1 VRGVRLLLSVG
12 VLEYGPVMEIP
23 ELADLIW
30 LFEDEPQGEYED
42 VHWPVGLHS
51 FQLTRGAISVLFS
64 IDPTAGEAYISL
76 YVDGEEITYIN
87 RLRRLG
93 RLSVEG
99 ERSGY
104 EGLKLWFRED
114 CKEPVVLQTKPTIRL
129 SWDVKSL
136 GEW

>member
-1 VRGVRLLLSVG
+1 MRGVRLLLSVG

-23 ELADLIW
+23 ELAELIW

-51 FQLTRGAISVLFS
+51 FQLTRDAISVLFS
-64 IDPTAGEAYISL
+64 IDPTAGEAHISL
-76 YVDGEEITYIN
+76 YMDDEEITCIK

-93 RLSVEG
+93 RLSVER

-104 EGLKLWFRED
+104 EGLKLWFPED

>member
-1 VRGVRLLLSVG
+1 VRDVRLPLSVG

-23 ELADLIW
+23 ELAELIW

-76 YVDGEEITYIN
+76 FVDDEEITYIK
-87 RLRRLG
+87 RLRHLG
-93 RLSVEG
+93 RLSVER

-104 EGLKLWFRED
+104 EGLTLWFRED
-114 CKEPVVLQTKPTIRL
+114 YKEPVVLQTKPTIRL
-129 SWDVKSL
+129 SWDVKSP

>member
-1 VRGVRLLLSVG
+1 
-12 VLEYGPVMEIP
+12 M
-23 ELADLIW
+23 
-30 LFEDEPQGEYED
+30 
-42 VHWPVGLHS
+42 
-51 FQLTRGAISVLFS
+51 
-64 IDPTAGEAYISL
+64 
-76 YVDGEEITYIN
+76 DGEEITYIK

-93 RLSVEG
+93 RLSVER

>member
-1 VRGVRLLLSVG
+1 
-12 VLEYGPVMEIP
+12 MEIP
-23 ELADLIW
+23 ELAELIW

-42 VHWPVGLHS
+42 VRWPVGLHS

-64 IDPTAGEAYISL
+64 IDPTAGEGYISL
-76 YVDGEEITYIN
+76 YVDGEEITYIR

-93 RLSVEG
+93 RLSVE
-99 ERSGY
+99 RQWSGY

-114 CKEPVVLQTKPTIRL
+114 YKEPVVLQTKPTIRL
-129 SWDVKSL
+129 SWDVNSL